1 MTWLFWQVPES
12 RVKHYIVMMLL
23 ILFFLP
29 ALFGIRY
36 TSMGYVF
43 NVLWADFI
51 LFNLYTVQDRIK
63 NNKKDDDADNTF

>member
-12 RVKHYIVMMLL
+12 KVKHYIIMMLL
-23 ILFFLP
+23 ILFLLP

-43 NVLWADFI
+43 NFLWADFI
-51 LFNLYTVQDRIK
+51 HNPYIVKINLKIK
-63 NNKKDDDADNTF
+63 IKG